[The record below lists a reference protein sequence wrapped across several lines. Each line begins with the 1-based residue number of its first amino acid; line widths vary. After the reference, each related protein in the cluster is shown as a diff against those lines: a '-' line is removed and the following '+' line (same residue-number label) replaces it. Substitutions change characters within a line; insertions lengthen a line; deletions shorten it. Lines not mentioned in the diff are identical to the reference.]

1 MIWKQE
7 AIEKLRQYGAKRI
20 ALEDIPLE
28 IRQLELGIQSIRSAG
43 PDSSP
48 VRGSGAKR
56 EDVILNNITY
66 RDELGISYQQT
77 KMWMKRMN
85 KALAAMTEEERLILE
100 RFYINPEKK
109 AADRL
114 AGDLRVDIKTVYR
127 RKDEALRKFTMALY
141 GVTET

>member
-1 MIWKQE
+1 MIRKQE
-7 AIEKLRQYGAKRI
+7 AIEKLKQYGAKRT

-28 IRQLELGIQSIRSAG
+28 IRQLELGMQSIRSAD

-56 EDVILNNITY
+56 EDVMLNNITY

-77 KMWMKRMN
+77 KMWMKRMD
-85 KALAAMTEEERLILE
+85 KALAAMTAEERLILE
-100 RFYINPEKK
+100 RFYITPEKK

>member
-7 AIEKLRQYGAKRI
+7 AIEKLKQYGAKCI

-28 IRQLELGIQSIRSAG
+28 IRQLELGMQSIRSAG
-43 PDSSP
+43 SDSSP
-48 VRGSGAKR
+48 VKGSGARR
-56 EDVILNNITY
+56 EDVMLNNITY
-66 RDELGISYQQT
+66 RNELGISYQQT
-77 KMWMKRMN
+77 AMWVKRMN
-85 KALAAMTEEERLILE
+85 KALASMTEEERLILE

-127 RKDEALRKFTMALY
+127 RKDEALRKFTMVLY